1 MKHKL
6 PILVL
11 IFFSLAAFPCY
22 SQGLHTASEKALK
35 KYNEGI
41 SAYDYVDLNK
51 AEVNFREAIS
61 IDKKFYEAYI
71 MLGELMMKQNRFA
84 EASSNYRAAVKI
96 DSLFFKPVF
105 FYLAN
110 AEMMTGDYY
119 LAKTHFNVYLSQ
131 TGMSAANKAAAAK
144 SLKNCEFALL
154 AMKKPVPFN
163 PVNIGNGINTRDDE
177 YWPSITADGQTLMFT
192 RQINK
197 TNNPGFRGI
206 VQEDFYVSNYMEKV
220 WQMAY
225 NAGAPLN
232 STQNEGAQTLSSD
245 GSYMFFTGCN
255 RPGGLG
261 ACDIYFSAFNN
272 GRWSEPANIGG
283 PVNTNKW
290 ESQPSISA
298 DGKLLF
304 FSSSRPGGF
313 GGKDIWFSLLNTKNQ
328 WSEPVNM
335 GAAINTEG
343 DEMSPFIH
351 FDGRTLYFASDGRV
365 GMGGFDLYMSRMAK
379 DSTWSEPRNLGYP
392 INTYNDEMGL
402 VIESAGLKAYFSSVR
417 DNSQGKDIF
426 TFDLYESIRP
436 DPVSYMKGK
445 VYDKET
451 GKLLVAEYELI
462 NLSTGKIILKN
473 TTDISGNF
481 LVCLPSGFNY
491 GINVSKP
498 GYLFYSE
505 NFTLEGIHT
514 ASQPYIKRIVLNPTK
529 VGEKMLLSNVFYEI
543 DSWELKNE
551 SVNELN
557 NLASL
562 LKENKKLVIE
572 IGGYTDSTG
581 SEKYNLSLSEKR
593 ALSVVNYLIKMG
605 ISSDRLKYKGYGN
618 ASHLGDNV
626 TSEGR
631 KLNRRTEAKIIE
643 LIK

>member
-1 MKHKL
+1 MKLRL
-6 PILVL
+6 PILIL
-11 IFFSLAAFPCY
+11 IFFWIAVLCCSAQ
-22 SQGLHTASEKALK
+22 SLHTSSEKALK

-41 SAYDYVDLNK
+41 TAYDYVELSK
-51 AEVNFREAIS
+51 AEAFFREAVS
-61 IDKKFYEAYI
+61 IDKHFYEAYI
-71 MLGELMMKQNRFA
+71 MLGELMMKQNRYA

-105 FYLAN
+105 FNLAN
-110 AEMMTGDYY
+110 AELMTGDYY
-119 LAKTHFNVYLSQ
+119 LAQTHYNVYQSLP
-131 TGMSAANKAAAAK
+131 GMSAINKAKAANA
-144 SLKNCEFALL
+144 LKNCEFALL
-154 AMKKPVPFN
+154 AMKKPIPFN
-163 PVNIGNGINTRDDE
+163 PVSIGSGVNTKDDE
-177 YWPSITADGQTLMFT
+177 YWPAITADGQTLMFT

-197 TNNPGFRGI
+197 SNNTGFRGI
-206 VQEDFYVSNYMEKV
+206 VQEDFYISHYSENL
-220 WQMAY
+220 WQLAY

-232 STQNEGAQTLSSD
+232 SMQNEGAQTLSSD
-245 GSYMFFTGCN
+245 GNYMFFTGCN
-255 RPGGLG
+255 RPGGFG
-261 ACDIYFSAFNN
+261 ACDIYFSAYNN
-272 GRWSEPANIGG
+272 GKWTEPANIGG

-290 ESQPSISA
+290 ESQPSVSA

-313 GGKDIWFSLLNTKNQ
+313 GGKDIWFSRLNSKNL
-328 WSEPVNM
+328 WSEPVNL
-335 GAAINTEG
+335 GASINTEG

-351 FDGRTLYFASDGRV
+351 FDGKTLYFASDGRV
-365 GMGGFDLYMSRMAK
+365 GMGGFDLYMTRMAK
-379 DSTWSEPRNLGYP
+379 DSTWSVPKNLGYP

-402 VIESAGLKAYFSSVR
+402 VIESAGIKAYFSSVR

-426 TFDLYESIRP
+426 SFDLYESIRP

-451 GKLLVAEYELI
+451 GKLLVADYELI

-491 GINVSKP
+491 GINVSKT

-505 NFTLEGIHT
+505 NFTLEGTHT

-543 DSWELKNE
+543 DSWELKKE
-551 SVNELN
+551 SVNELD
-557 NLASL
+557 NLAAL
-562 LKENKKLVIE
+562 LNENKNLIME

-618 ASHLGDNV
+618 TSHLGDNV

-643 LIK
+643 FKK